1 MSGTS
6 AVSASFF
13 CSACCSQPFKQC
25 VSLCNSTAFRKLEN
39 LSGGDKSVSN
49 AEELSKKL
57 DQIIRR
63 LDLLEEL
70 ILEKPEYEGLAATL
84 RLAKMGIGMYGEP
97 LKIASRLKN
106 AEEYLRQ
113 KPIAQDDISRCI
125 VQALAIKGSLN
136 ISAITRQVATM
147 RGKASRRII
156 RDRVKKLLERGAL
169 SKSEGRVPVYALVE
183 KADH

>member
-1 MSGTS
+1 
-6 AVSASFF
+6 
-13 CSACCSQPFKQC
+13 
-25 VSLCNSTAFRKLEN
+25 
-39 LSGGDKSVSN
+39 LSGKGKAESS

-70 ILEKPEYEGLAATL
+70 ILDKPEYESLTASL
-84 RLAKMGIGMYGEP
+84 RLTKMGIGMYGEP

-106 AEEYLRQ
+106 AEKYLRQ

-125 VQALAIKGSLN
+125 VQALAVKGTLN

-147 RGKASRRII
+147 RGKASRRIV
-156 RDRVKKLLERGAL
+156 RDRVKKLVAQGILL
-169 SKSEGRVPVYALVE
+169 KTDGRVPTYELAE
-183 KADH
+183 KGDQ

>member
-1 MSGTS
+1 MSSKGK
-6 AVSASFF
+6 A
-13 CSACCSQPFKQC
+13 
-25 VSLCNSTAFRKLEN
+25 E
-39 LSGGDKSVSN
+39 SG

-70 ILEKPEYEGLAATL
+70 ILDKPEYESLTASL
-84 RLAKMGIGMYGEP
+84 RLTKMGIGMYGEP

-106 AEEYLRQ
+106 AEKYLRQ

-125 VQALAIKGSLN
+125 VQALAVKGTLN

-147 RGKASRRII
+147 RGKASRRIV
-156 RDRVKKLLERGAL
+156 RDRVKKLVAQGILL
-169 SKSEGRVPVYALVE
+169 KTDGRVPTYELAE
-183 KADH
+183 KGDP

>member
-1 MSGTS
+1 MSGKGKAES
-6 AVSASFF
+6 S
-13 CSACCSQPFKQC
+13 
-25 VSLCNSTAFRKLEN
+25 
-39 LSGGDKSVSN
+39 

-70 ILEKPEYEGLAATL
+70 ILDKPEYESLTASL
-84 RLAKMGIGMYGEP
+84 RLTKMGIGMYGEP

-106 AEEYLRQ
+106 AEKYLRQ

-125 VQALAIKGSLN
+125 VQALAVKGTLN

-147 RGKASRRII
+147 RGKASRRIV
-156 RDRVKKLLERGAL
+156 RNRVKMLVAQGILL
-169 SKSEGRVPVYALVE
+169 KTDGRVPTYELAE
-183 KADH
+183 KGDQ

>member
-1 MSGTS
+1 LSRTED
-6 AVSASFF
+6 
-13 CSACCSQPFKQC
+13 
-25 VSLCNSTAFRKLEN
+25 ST
-39 LSGGDKSVSN
+39 SN

-63 LDLLEEL
+63 LDLLEKL
-70 ILEKPEYEGLAATL
+70 IAEKPEYEGVAAALGLT
-84 RLAKMGIGMYGEP
+84 RLGIGMYGEP

-106 AEEYLRQ
+106 AEKYLRQ

-125 VQALAIKGSLN
+125 IQALAVKGALN
-136 ISAITRQVATM
+136 ISAITRQVAAM

-156 RDRVKKLLERGAL
+156 RERVKKLQKQSVLLRR
-169 SKSEGRVPVYALVE
+169 EGKAPTYELVE